1 MLYRIKFMLVV
12 YLRLMIYIHVSEL
25 LALQTLAM
33 LPLHGHSQTST
44 DVQAHMYSFYNTL
57 AS

>member
-1 MLYRIKFMLVV
+1 MLVV

-44 DVQAHMYSFYNTL
+44 DVQAHMHSFYNTL